1 MALGAVQSGYAG
13 AACAYRKRDS
23 LQEEC
28 YGDISFAAQ
37 RMEAEQE
44 NAGKVIGL
52 ATFPC
57 GNGNVSYG
65 MTAQY
70 AADSTPE
77 DPVIQVTAD
86 RGGERL
92 SYRVNINDVNPWT
105 ASQLEMFA
113 LLSYTDDQG
122 ISDGGS
128 FGSYHRLKVYAD
140 NAQMNGIWE
149 GNGSWEDFVN
159 ARHDWSAMVTRM
171 ADDYFQA
178 GVYSQHLNAM
188 ELNDTLSSFCIRHV
202 DFDNLEI
209 VDKSAD
215 TFSRYEPNIPLNLR
229 IAWGEALKE
238 MGGYNVDED
247 LHSDMDSAMLRRI
260 SRIRKENP
268 AVSPLEAA
276 LQAAEEALKDLGGSL
291 TSELENLP
299 EIQRELEKQR
309 EVYQSFLRKLK
320 TMREEEKGSNAEA
333 AGGSDGAPEDS
344 DLMGQIRER
353 MEELLAMIKSG
364 DTEASFQ
371 IGNSSFTI
379 KEWER
384 FLERFDDIEDAIRE
398 LMRER
403 IQKETEKAAALE
415 AAEEAAVEKEKA
427 SEDAGDIEALVSES
441 TMCVY
446 PASTPGQEDVR
457 YITWYTEE
465 GIFCRKAGQREGYEW
480 SVYFEGQEEYGR
492 VMRFL
497 NGLDGGDNLRFAAQ
511 KSFWQDFLQK
521 EPQGNRAKPI

>member
-1 MALGAVQSGYAG
+1 MALGAVQTGYAG
-13 AACAYRKRDS
+13 AACAYRRRDS
-23 LQEEC
+23 RQEES

-37 RMEAEQE
+37 GMEAGQE
-44 NAGKVIGL
+44 NDGKVIGL

-57 GNGNVSYG
+57 RNGNVSYG
-65 MTAQY
+65 MAAQY
-70 AADSTPE
+70 AAESTPE
-77 DPVIQVTAD
+77 DPMIQVTAD
-86 RGGERL
+86 RGGERV
-92 SYRVNINDVNPWT
+92 SYTVRINDVNPWN

-122 ISDGGS
+122 ISDGGAS
-128 FGSYHRLKVYAD
+128 GSYHRLKVYAD

-188 ELNDTLSSFCIRHV
+188 ELNDTLSSYCIRHV

-215 TFSRYEPNIPLNLR
+215 TFSRYEPDIPLNLR
-229 IAWGEALKE
+229 IAWDEALKE
-238 MGGYNVDED
+238 MGGYNMDDD
-247 LHSDMDSAMLRRI
+247 LYSEMGSAMLRRI

-276 LQAAEEALKDLGGSL
+276 RQAAEEALKDLGGSL

-299 EIQRELEKQR
+299 GIQRELEKQR
-309 EVYQSFLRKLK
+309 EVYQSFLRKLEK
-320 TMREEEKGSNAEA
+320 LREEEKGSNAQA
-333 AGGSDGAPEDS
+333 AGGSDGAPGETDDS
-344 DLMGQIRER
+344 DLMQQIRER

-364 DTEASFQ
+364 DTETSFQ
-371 IGNSSFTI
+371 IGNSSFTV

-403 IQKETEKAAALE
+403 IEKETEEAAVLE
-415 AAEEAAVEKEKA
+415 AAEKAAGEEDKV
-427 SEDAGDIEALVSES
+427 SENTGDIEALVSEF
-441 TMCVY
+441 TMCAY

-480 SVYFEGQEEYGR
+480 SIRFEDQGDYGR
-492 VMRFL
+492 VMEFL
-497 NGLDGGDNLRFAAQ
+497 GRLDRGDDLRFAAQ
-511 KSFWQDFLQK
+511 ESFWRAFLRDGT
-521 EPQGNRAKPI
+521 EPEAV